1 MRRGA
6 RITGFLGA
14 LAILGAATVEAAPTL
29 VRLEKGPNLE
39 PFARRFEPDAR
50 DRRDPDAWGYLSPA
64 VKGALQVLES
74 THGFLAAQAYS
85 KVLSGFVADLSPE
98 QIEGL
103 KYEPIVESLTVTVDV
118 GTRDQRTPWGVHRV
132 LHLGDAPGTSPA
144 DPVGNVT
151 VYVIDS
157 GIDLANAD
165 LNVVGHVNFSGGPDA
180 DCNGHGTHVAG
191 TIGARDN
198 EIGVRGI
205 APGIPLVGVKVIDC
219 SGVGTSAGIIKGL
232 DWVAAHKEG
241 PSVVNLSL
249 GGGASPE
256 MEEAVHEASTLGL
269 FVVVA
274 AGNDA
279 ADACL
284 ASPSSSGLASGVL
297 TVAALDALD
306 GEAAFSNFGGCV
318 DLWAPGLAILSTARG
333 TEGATVS
340 LSGTSMAAPHAAGA
354 AALFLATH
362 PKATPAE
369 VEMALIGSSQIPGTA
384 SKDGRTI
391 LRLQYDGR

>member
-6 RITGFLGA
+6 R
-14 LAILGAATVEAAPTL
+14 AILTCTGLALFGSSTADAASTL
-29 VRLEKGPNLE
+29 VRFEKGPNLE
-39 PFARRFEPDAR
+39 PFARRFEPDER
-50 DRRDPDAWGYLSPA
+50 DRRDPDSWNYLSPA

-74 THGFLAAQAYS
+74 THGFTATQAYS

-98 QIEGL
+98 QLEGL
-103 KYEPIVESLTVTVDV
+103 KYEQIVASMTVTVDV
-118 GTRDQRTPWGVHRV
+118 RPTDQRIPWGVHRV
-132 LHLGDAPGTSPA
+132 LHLGEAPYEPPA
-144 DPVGNVT
+144 GSIGNVT

-157 GIDLANAD
+157 GIDFANPD
-165 LNVVGHVNFSGGPDA
+165 LNVVGHVNFAGGSDA

-198 EIGVRGI
+198 EIGVRGV
-205 APGIPLVGVKVIDC
+205 APGVPLVGVKVVDC

-232 DWVAAHKEG
+232 DWVASRRQG
-241 PSVVNLSL
+241 PTVVNVSL
-249 GGGASPE
+249 GGGASVE
-256 MEEAVHEASTLGL
+256 MEDAIREASALGL
-269 FVVVA
+269 FVVIA

-279 ADACL
+279 TDACL
-284 ASPSSSGLASGVL
+284 SSPSSSGLAAGVL
-297 TVAALDALD
+297 TVAAIDAFD

-333 TEGATVS
+333 AVGATMS

-354 AALFLATH
+354 AALFLAEH
-362 PKATPAE
+362 PRATPAD

-391 LRLQYDGR
+391 LRLQFDGR